1 MHRLIP
7 YALAAL
13 LSATLFSAVTASAS
27 DRSGD
32 DRSSS
37 RSQSS
42 RGDAGTVKS
51 YADGVLTI
59 SVAGG
64 GELSG
69 KVSRRTDI
77 SCDDDSRARSSR
89 QGDDDPSGDDKG
101 GRDDSRSDDSG
112 SRREGE
118 SRSDDRKDDRRG
130 RGRGRDDD
138 CGDDALKAGADVHK
152 AELRVSS
159 RGLVWDEVELA
170 S

>member
-69 KVSRRTDI
+69 KVARRTDI
-77 SCDDDSRARSSR
+77 SCDDDPSARSSR
-89 QGDDDPSGDDKG
+89 QGGDDPSGDDKG
-101 GRDDSRSDDSG
+101 GRREDDSRSDDSG

-118 SRSDDRKDDRRG
+118 SRSDDRRG

-138 CGDDALKAGADVHK
+138 CGDDALKAGAAVHK